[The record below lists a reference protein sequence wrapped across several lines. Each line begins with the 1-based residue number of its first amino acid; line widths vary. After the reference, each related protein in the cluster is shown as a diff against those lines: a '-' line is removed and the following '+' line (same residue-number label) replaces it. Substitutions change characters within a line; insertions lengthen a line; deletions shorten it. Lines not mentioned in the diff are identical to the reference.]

1 MKMNAANLSLSKL
14 KSELTEKD
22 TQIIALEKALNEAK
36 KDLDAGF
43 RDQKQ

>member
-1 MKMNAANLSLSKL
+1 MNALNLTVNKL
-14 KSELTEKD
+14 KSDVVDKD